1 MLTPDFLKRSIVL
14 IFSINLQFQD
24 VSFCTNFLSY
34 IFKLFDY
41 LFSRNIG
48 ESSAG
53 KSSFLNLLLG
63 EQLLPSAVLN
73 ATSTIC
79 EIKYGL
85 ERKLVVHYKDGDPQT
100 GLPIKSIPL
109 YQSDQSSYLDQI
121 SSYVHMK
128 SDREKGS
135 PFTKLEI
142 FWPHE
147 FLKVKY
153 LF

>member
-1 MLTPDFLKRSIVL
+1 MFLFVP
-14 IFSINLQFQD
+14 IFLLYN
-24 VSFCTNFLSY
+24 
-34 IFKLFDY
+34 FKLFPFVC
-41 LFSRNIG
+41 LSFSLRNIG

-53 KSSFLNLLLG
+53 KSSFLNLILG

-85 ERKLVVHYKDGDPQT
+85 ERKLVVHYKGVDPQT

-128 SDREKGS
+128 GDREKGS
-135 PFTKLEI
+135 PFTKVEI
-142 FWPHE
+142 FWPHQ
-147 FLKVKY
+147 FLKV
-153 LF
+153 

>member
-1 MLTPDFLKRSIVL
+1 MFLFVP
-14 IFSINLQFQD
+14 IFLLYN
-24 VSFCTNFLSY
+24 
-34 IFKLFDY
+34 FKLFPFVC
-41 LFSRNIG
+41 LSFSLRNIG

-100 GLPIKSIPL
+100 GLPTKSIPL
-109 YQSDQSSYLDQI
+109 NQSDQSSYMDQI

-128 SDREKGS
+128 GDREKGS
-135 PFTKLEI
+135 PFTKVEI

-147 FLKVKY
+147 FLKV
-153 LF
+153 